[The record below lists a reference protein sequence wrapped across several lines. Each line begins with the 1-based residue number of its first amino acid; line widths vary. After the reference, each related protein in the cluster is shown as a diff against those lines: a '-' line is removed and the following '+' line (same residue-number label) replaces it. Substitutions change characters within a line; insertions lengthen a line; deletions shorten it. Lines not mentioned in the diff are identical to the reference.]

1 MIKSAAPAFSLR
13 NNILSQVFPPSLER
27 KTPRGRG
34 WVPKDLR
41 VRRHKPSPG
50 CGDGRGYARWA
61 GYFQVQSWSRSYPH
75 QSTCRLRPRLMHFP
89 ERSEEEHTVAVGK
102 VLSWLD
108 GGARSPREH
117 PHGLAL
123 LWLLD
128 RNCNQIRGRDSADAE
143 LQRYDASLHLRH
155 GDVDL
160 IQADELR

>member
-1 MIKSAAPAFSLR
+1 MRLKASTLEALPFAEFVWFSIRTGRFAETTFGSATQLR
-13 NNILSQVFPPSLER
+13 I
-27 KTPRGRG
+27 
-34 WVPKDLR
+34 R
-41 VRRHKPSPG
+41 VRAP
-50 CGDGRGYARWA
+50 
-61 GYFQVQSWSRSYPH
+61 
-75 QSTCRLRPRLMHFP
+75 
-89 ERSEEEHTVAVGK
+89 EEEHVVTVGK

-108 GGARSPREH
+108 GGARSPNEH

-128 RNCNQIRGRDSADAE
+128 RDCNQIRGRDSADAE